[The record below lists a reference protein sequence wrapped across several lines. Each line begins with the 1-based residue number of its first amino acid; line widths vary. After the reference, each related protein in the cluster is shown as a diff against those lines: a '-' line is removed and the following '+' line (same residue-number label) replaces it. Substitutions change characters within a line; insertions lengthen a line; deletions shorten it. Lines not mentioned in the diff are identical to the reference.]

1 MTAGP
6 LAGIRVLDLSR
17 VLSGP
22 LCGALLADLGAEVI
36 KVERPGSGDDSRAFG
51 PHLAGESSY
60 FMLLNRGKRSITV
73 DLRSP
78 DGREIV
84 QELAAR
90 ADVVVENFRPGV
102 VARLGIDHPTLSS
115 VNPRLIYLS
124 ISGFGQDGPLSAR
137 PAYDHVVQAM
147 AGIMAAT
154 GRTDDEPMRVGDA
167 LADVVAGI
175 YGSWGVLAALLQRA
189 TTGLGQLV
197 DVAMLDAM
205 FSVQVVALTQLLGG
219 LGAPARMGNAHPISA
234 PMDSFTARDGR
245 LVIAVAN
252 QALFV
257 RFAVAIGDPALL
269 DDPRFASDADR
280 FVHRA
285 ALRARIESWSAG
297 LDVATAVEALE
308 RAGVPAG
315 PIWDLEQVAQ
325 SEHAEAHELIR
336 RVRHPRAGE
345 IGVVTQPVRFGA
357 GNADPV
363 RPAPMLGEHTDAI
376 LRDDLGFD
384 AGRIAGLRAAG
395 VL

>member
-1 MTAGP
+1 MTARP
-6 LAGIRVLDLSR
+6 LDGVRVLDLSR

-78 DGREIV
+78 AGRSVV
-84 QELAAR
+84 QDLAAQS
-90 ADVVVENFRPGV
+90 DVVIENFRPGV
-102 VARLGIDHPTLSS
+102 VARLGIDHPTLSAR
-115 VNPRLIYLS
+115 NPRLIYLS

-154 GRTDDEPMRVGDA
+154 GWPDDEPTRVGDA
-167 LADVVAGI
+167 LADVIAGI

-189 TTGLGQLV
+189 TTGRGQLV

-234 PMDSFTARDGR
+234 PMDSYAAGDGR

-252 QALFV
+252 QALFG
-257 RFAVAIGDPALL
+257 RLASAIGDPALVA
-269 DDPRFASDADR
+269 DARFATDADR
-280 FVHRA
+280 FVHRD
-285 ALRARIESWSAG
+285 ALRERIEAWSVG
-297 LDVATAVEALE
+297 LDVAAAVQALE

-315 PIWDLEQVAQ
+315 PIWDLRQVAD
-325 SEHAEAHELIR
+325 SEHAAAHELIR

-345 IGVVTQPVRFGA
+345 VGVVTQPVRFGDA
-357 GNADPV
+357 GDDPV
-363 RPAPMLGEHTDAI
+363 RPAPVLGEHTDEI
-376 LRDDLGFD
+376 LRELGLD
-384 AGRIAGLRAAG
+384 AERIADLRTAG